1 MIKYLVLFL
10 ILASPLVFRGVRKVL
25 GTWVASAEG
34 LPTFAGLLLHA
45 IIFSLIVRSRIVSG
59 YYGQGAFKGFRG
71 GGGNRPP
78 PQMWKKM
85 AAGGG
90 QFGGALGVKKM
101 GGVAAVA
108 EVASAPAPEAAP
120 EATPEAVPE
129 AEPSADDQTS
139 SFYQKFFHGYY

>member
-10 ILASPLVFRGVRKVL
+10 ILASPAVFRGVRKVL

-45 IIFSLIVRSRIVSG
+45 IIFSLIVRSRVVSG
-59 YYGQGAFKGFRG
+59 YYGLGFKGFGG

-120 EATPEAVPE
+120 EAVPE
-129 AEPSADDQTS
+129 ADPGADDQTS

>member
-10 ILASPLVFRGVRKVL
+10 ILASPAVFRGVRKVL

-45 IIFSLIVRSRIVSG
+45 IIFSLIVRSRVVSG
-59 YYGQGAFKGFRG
+59 YYGGAFKGFGG

-78 PQMWKKM
+78 PQMWKNM

-101 GGVAAVA
+101 VGVAAVA
-108 EVASAPAPEAAP
+108 EAAP
-120 EATPEAVPE
+120 EATPEAE
-129 AEPSADDQTS
+129 ADPGADDQTS

>member
-1 MIKYLVLFL
+1 MLTKVLIYLILFYLV
-10 ILASPLVFRGVRKVL
+10 ASPLVFRGVRKVL

-45 IIFSLIVRSRIVSG
+45 IIFSLIVRSRVVSG
-59 YYGQGAFKGFRG
+59 YYGRGFKGFGG

-108 EVASAPAPEAAP
+108 EVVPEAAP
-120 EATPEAVPE
+120 EATPEAE
-129 AEPSADDQTS
+129 ADPGADDQTS

>member
-10 ILASPLVFRGVRKVL
+10 ILASPAVFRGVRKVL

-45 IIFSLIVRSRIVSG
+45 IIFSLIVRSRVVSG
-59 YYGQGAFKGFRG
+59 YYGRGFKGFGG

-120 EATPEAVPE
+120 EAVPE
-129 AEPSADDQTS
+129 ADPGADDQTS

>member
-10 ILASPLVFRGVRKVL
+10 ILASPAVFRGVRKVL

-45 IIFSLIVRSRIVSG
+45 IIFSLIVRSRVVSG
-59 YYGQGAFKGFRG
+59 YYGRGFKGFGG

-108 EVASAPAPEAAP
+108 EVAPAAAPEAAP
-120 EATPEAVPE
+120 EAEADPG
-129 AEPSADDQTS
+129 ADDQTS

>member
-59 YYGQGAFKGFRG
+59 YYGWGFKGFGGGG

-108 EVASAPAPEAAP
+108 SAPAPEAAP
-120 EATPEAVPE
+120 EATPEAE
-129 AEPSADDQTS
+129 ADPGADDQTS

>member
-10 ILASPLVFRGVRKVL
+10 ILASPAVFRGVRKVL

-120 EATPEAVPE
+120 EATPEAE
-129 AEPSADDQTS
+129 ADPGADDQTS

>member
-45 IIFSLIVRSRIVSG
+45 IIFSLIVRSRVVSG
-59 YYGQGAFKGFRG
+59 YYGRGFKGFRG

-78 PQMWKKM
+78 PQMIMKKM
-85 AAGGG
+85 
-90 QFGGALGVKKM
+90 GGARDFRRL

-108 EVASAPAPEAAP
+108 EVVPEAAPEAAP
-120 EATPEAVPE
+120 EAVPEAVPE

>member
-1 MIKYLVLFL
+1 MIKYLVFFL
-10 ILASPLVFRGVRKVL
+10 ILASPAVFRGVRKVL

-45 IIFSLIVRSRIVSG
+45 VIFSLIVRSRVVSG
-59 YYGQGAFKGFRG
+59 YYGGAFKGFGG

-78 PQMWKKM
+78 PQMWKNM

-101 GGVAAVA
+101 VGVAAVA
-108 EVASAPAPEAAP
+108 EAAP
-120 EATPEAVPE
+120 EATPEAE
-129 AEPSADDQTS
+129 ADPGANDQTS

>member
-45 IIFSLIVRSRIVSG
+45 IIFSLIVRSRVVSG
-59 YYGQGAFKGFRG
+59 YYGRGFRGFGRGG

-78 PQMWKKM
+78 PQMIMKKM

-90 QFGGALGVKKM
+90 QFGGASDVKKM

-120 EATPEAVPE
+120 EATPEAE
-129 AEPSADDQTS
+129 ADPGADDQTS

>member
-10 ILASPLVFRGVRKVL
+10 ILASPAVFRGVRKVL

-90 QFGGALGVKKM
+90 QFGGALDVKKM

-120 EATPEAVPE
+120 EATPEAE
-129 AEPSADDQTS
+129 ADPGADDQTS

>member
-10 ILASPLVFRGVRKVL
+10 ILASPAVFRGVRKVL

-45 IIFSLIVRSRIVSG
+45 IIFSLIVRSRVVSG
-59 YYGQGAFKGFRG
+59 YYGRGFKGFGG

-120 EATPEAVPE
+120 EAVPE
-129 AEPSADDQTS
+129 AEADPGADDQTS

>member
-10 ILASPLVFRGVRKVL
+10 ILASPAVFRGVRKVL

-45 IIFSLIVRSRIVSG
+45 IIFSLIVRSRVVSG
-59 YYGQGAFKGFRG
+59 YYGRGFRGFGG

-78 PQMWKKM
+78 PQMWKNM

-101 GGVAAVA
+101 GGAAAVA

-120 EATPEAVPE
+120 EATPEAE
-129 AEPSADDQTS
+129 ADPGADDQTS

>member
-45 IIFSLIVRSRIVSG
+45 IIFSLIIRSRVVSG
-59 YYGQGAFKGFRG
+59 YYGRGFRGFGRGG

-78 PQMWKKM
+78 PQMIMKKM

-90 QFGGALGVKKM
+90 QFGGASDVKKM

-120 EATPEAVPE
+120 EATPEAE

>member
-10 ILASPLVFRGVRKVL
+10 ILASPAVFRGVRKVL

-45 IIFSLIVRSRIVSG
+45 IIFSLIVRSRVVSG
-59 YYGQGAFKGFRG
+59 YYGYGRGFKGFGG

-78 PQMWKKM
+78 PQMWKNM

-120 EATPEAVPE
+120 EATPEAE
-129 AEPSADDQTS
+129 ADPGADDQTS